1 MRLTMM
7 AVILVSTSVAADTEI
22 HRCLLEDGTI
32 AFQEKP
38 CPETDV
44 TADDGSEADESR
56 RDSRTPGA
64 DDDAFDF
71 VNPFDEPASPPTPS
85 EPTLPEAASK
95 DRAECEKTTRDAI
108 DVIDFE
114 MRENAYTKEQ
124 GQDYL
129 AELLSLTR
137 QLRACKQL

>member
-1 MRLTMM
+1 MM

-38 CPETDV
+38 CPE
-44 TADDGSEADESR
+44 
-56 RDSRTPGA
+56 
-64 DDDAFDF
+64 
-71 VNPFDEPASPPTPS
+71 
-85 EPTLPEAASK
+85 
-95 DRAECEKTTRDAI
+95 I

>member
-1 MRLTMM
+1 MTLML
-7 AVILVSTSVAADTEI
+7 AGTSVAADTVI

-38 CPETDV
+38 CPEAV
-44 TADDGSEADESR
+44 VSADDGRETDESR
-56 RDSRTPGA
+56 SDSETPGV

-71 VNPFDEPASPPTPS
+71 VNPFDNPAGPPTPS
-85 EPTLPEAASK
+85 EPTLPGPASK

-137 QLRACKQL
+137 QLRACKRL